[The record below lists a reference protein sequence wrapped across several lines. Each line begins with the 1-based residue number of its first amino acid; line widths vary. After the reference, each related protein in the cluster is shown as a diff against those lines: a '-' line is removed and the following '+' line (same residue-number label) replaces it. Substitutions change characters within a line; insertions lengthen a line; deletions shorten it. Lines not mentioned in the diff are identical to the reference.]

1 MNYNSVGLMS
11 CRLTNNNLKNI
22 YSLTCTN
29 KNARGVVRN
38 LLRGGGLILFL
49 SRWLSPPPYYASVP
63 CPNKNDNSL
72 NLCVKKYRYFN
83 GESEKK
89 LKLMI

>member
-11 CRLTNNNLKNI
+11 YRLTNNNLKNI

-38 LLRGGGLILFL
+38 LLRGGGLNFISFQVAQ
-49 SRWLSPPPYYASVP
+49 PPPLTTPLYHALTKMTIP
-63 CPNKNDNSL
+63 
-72 NLCVKKYRYFN
+72 
-83 GESEKK
+83 
-89 LKLMI
+89 